1 MPGSTSTEPS
11 DTVPQGHIIR
21 QEGGENGQI
30 QEGGQINYVVSS
42 GPEARQQRYVASIND
57 VYDLSALIG
66 PGAVGASVTIL
77 VRLHQQEPDGTP
89 IYRTLTDEKTITGST
104 LLPISYTSIESMN
117 GTDRGEVEVVDVE
130 SGAVLKSYPLTFFP
144 MD

>member
-1 MPGSTSTEPS
+1 MTESPGLGEEEWDSVAAGDKANQPCEFSGKWPLATS
-11 DTVPQGHIIR
+11 
-21 QEGGENGQI
+21 
-30 QEGGQINYVVSS
+30 
-42 GPEARQQRYVASIND
+42 
-57 VYDLSALIG
+57 LIG